1 MAPVQYDLIV
11 DNPWEHPEELK
22 DTLRLVAALK
32 PPYTFAINALTLLPG
47 TTIYDMGE
55 QAGFTKKDEK
65 ITLASYVTYMATE
78 LNLTLAFY
86 NIAPVPKFW
95 LNRVLRRNF
104 GDRTVTMKQYPR
116 MGALIGGLG
125 LIKKILHG
133 ILRRDISAIPRPFD
147 VLAGS
152 LFVYGR
158 RQKRGDGRVPRE
170 FEQSLPKSSPL
181 RTRTSAKGGGGRVQS
196 VGIIASRQG

>member
-55 QAGFTKKDEK
+55 SAGFTKKDEK

-95 LNRVLRRNF
+95 LKRVLAKR
-104 GDRTVTMKQYPR
+104 
-116 MGALIGGLG
+116 
-125 LIKKILHG
+125 
-133 ILRRDISAIPRPFD
+133 LRRTHGDDETVSAIGSADQRPGAYQEDFAWP
-147 VLAGS
+147 LCAGIS
-152 LFVYGR
+152 R
-158 RQKRGDGRVPRE
+158 RFRGL
-170 FEQSLPKSSPL
+170 STCWL
-181 RTRTSAKGGGGRVQS
+181 GGPCGLERLGG
-196 VGIIASRQG
+196 

>member
-1 MAPVQYDLIV
+1 VQYDLIV

-95 LNRVLRRNF
+95 LNRVLKRDY
-104 GDRTVTMKQYPR
+104 GERTVTMKQYPR
-116 MGALIGGLG
+116 LGALISGLG
-125 LIKKILHG
+125 IIKKICHG
-133 ILRRDISAIPRPFD
+133 LLRGDISAIPRPFD
-147 VLAGS
+147 LIAGRIMR
-152 LFVYGR
+152 LGKT
-158 RQKRGDGRVPRE
+158 QKPAGARLSRE
-170 FEQSLPKSSPL
+170 FEHSLPTAPPQRQRAFAQAAGSGNGSELKVL
-181 RTRTSAKGGGGRVQS
+181 R
-196 VGIIASRQG
+196 